1 MTITLQ
7 TKSGEFRIQAAPDEP
22 VLRAGLR
29 AGIRLPYECATGTC
43 GTCRARVMTGDV
55 GFGWEEAPG
64 AAKIKR
70 EKGDVLMCQAVARD
84 ACLLRVPSETPPL
97 ETYADLPRARRGR
110 VDLVTGVDRRRHA
123 YRDRP

>member
-7 TKSGEFRIQAAPDEP
+7 TKSGEFAIEATPDEP
-22 VLRAGLR
+22 VLHAGLR

-55 GFGWEEAPG
+55 GFGWDDAPG

-70 EKGDVLMCQAVARD
+70 EKGDVLMCQAVARGD
-84 ACLLRVPSETPPL
+84 CLLRI
-97 ETYADLPRARRGR
+97 LP
-110 VDLVTGVDRRRHA
+110 RRRHLLLMGTRRSSTKA
-123 YRDRP
+123 SLISSHA